1 MATSNISPNELNQG
15 LRGIDFPADK
25 QDLVQQARS
34 NNADDALIQ
43 ELQSMP
49 DKQFNSMSDVT
60 NSLGQTDVGQQQ
72 QRKTQGG
79 SQQSQS

>member
-1 MATSNISPNELNQG
+1 MATSNISPNALNQG

-25 QDLVQQARS
+25 QDLVQQART
-34 NNADDALIQ
+34 NNADDALIR

-60 NSLGQTDVGQQQ
+60 NSLGETDVGQ
-72 QRKTQGG
+72 RKGQQGG

>member
-1 MATSNISPNELNQG
+1 MATSNISPNALNQG

-25 QDLVQQARS
+25 QDLVQQART
-34 NNADDALIQ
+34 NNADDALIR

-49 DKQFNSMSDVT
+49 DKQFNSMNDVT
-60 NSLGQTDVGQQQ
+60 NSLGGKTDVGQRQG
-72 QRKTQGG
+72 KQGG